1 MAILSVGSE
10 VGAGDEVRLR
20 LPSVGIMMGASGSVT
35 VGLYDT
41 LRAASSGENSLKMRM
56 ANDVVMIASGLMET
70 GTPYDEPYPTAEV
83 SKEFKE
89 FIEAGPHTDI
99 KGTIGSY
106 VVGWMEG
113 LLARD
118 GSAVDDLG
126 NLVIVA
132 DSDVMIAGDFSVG
145 TFHLDDMMDC
155 TTETGQTGHAA
166 VAVNEDKD
174 MGTAELSEVEQ
185 TASDMDG
192 KYLCITVD
200 GETEIPA
207 GSYHA
212 SVKYAKLADAV
223 MDAMG
228 GSELVGE
235 IRRNGTT
242 IHIPYLTTSDRYN
255 QRLVIVN
262 RGPID
267 AEYSMTFRPEMN
279 VMAAGGGGHT
289 GTVDAGETKVLVL
302 HPMRA
307 AQVGQDPVVMITGG
321 SRTAATLNVV
331 ADANDID
338 VATVTITLETG
349 ASDTVQYFEETVHA
363 RD

>member
-1 MAILSVGSE
+1 
-10 VGAGDEVRLR
+10 
-20 LPSVGIMMGASGSVT
+20 
-35 VGLYDT
+35 
-41 LRAASSGENSLKMRM
+41 
-56 ANDVVMIASGLMET
+56 
-70 GTPYDEPYPTAEV
+70 
-83 SKEFKE
+83 
-89 FIEAGPHTDI
+89 
-99 KGTIGSY
+99 
-106 VVGWMEG
+106 
-113 LLARD
+113 
-118 GSAVDDLG
+118 
-126 NLVIVA
+126 
-132 DSDVMIAGDFSVG
+132 
-145 TFHLDDMMDC
+145 MD
-155 TTETGQTGHAA
+155 
-166 VAVNEDKD
+166 
-174 MGTAELSEVEQ
+174 
-185 TASDMDG
+185 
-192 KYLCITVD
+192 
-200 GETEIPA
+200 P
-207 GSYHA
+207 
-212 SVKYAKLADAV
+212 
-223 MDAMG
+223 MG

-279 VMAAGGGGHT
+279 VMAEGGGGHT